1 MEKYS
6 DIDSLILAGALEPV
20 GIDSETGEM
29 LYNFTKKLKEIN
41 PILHREVSNMFSN
54 HIMKLWE
61 LDMITMNLMDENPLV
76 NLTEKAFDN
85 FLIEGLDE
93 DLGHTLKEIKRNLLR

>member
-6 DIDSLILAGALEPV
+6 NIDNLILAGALEPA

-29 LYNFTKKLKEIN
+29 LYNFTTKLKEIN
-41 PILHREVSNMFSN
+41 PVLHKEVNNMFNN
-54 HIMKLWE
+54 HMMKLWE
-61 LDMITMNLMDENPLV
+61 LGMITMNLIDENPLV

-85 FLIEGLDE
+85 FLIESLDE